1 MKKGN
6 LFISCICH
14 FKLTPQ
20 NTSLLLSNRRTFC
33 FSEMANEYLFLLA
46 FVASL
51 RFKFVSS
58 FNLDSKDAFVYKG
71 AAGEYFGYSVALHA
85 QGKDD
90 RW

>member
-6 LFISCICH
+6 LFISSICQ

-33 FSEMANEYLFLLA
+33 LSEMANEYLFLLVL
-46 FVASL
+46 VAVI

-71 AAGEYFGYSVALHA
+71 VAGEYFGYSVALHA
-85 QGKDD
+85 QANGD